1 MGRGRKV
8 ESVLS
13 ELPEP
18 TESQAIVRVTGTP
31 GGNLVQVQ
39 DAVETI
45 ADTASADNELLQVQG
60 WQVEC
65 IDDFA
70 RHKLVV
76 DVLVLRHELRVC
88 TCLWA
93 RRDRPSRGGHRPE

>member
-31 GGNLVQVQ
+31 GGNLVQV
-39 DAVETI
+39 
-45 ADTASADNELLQVQG
+45 ADEASRTFLARVPSKFRNVIWIRIGACALAAD
-60 WQVEC
+60 
-65 IDDFA
+65 
-70 RHKLVV
+70 
-76 DVLVLRHELRVC
+76 
-88 TCLWA
+88 
-93 RRDRPSRGGHRPE
+93 PSREASLAASRVSLAA